1 MNNGENMYRGWTILA
16 ELNFT
21 ALNIQQSLTDKLAEH
36 GITQPSPV
44 QQEAIPLILEGRDV
58 LARSQTG
65 TGKTL
70 AYLLPLLQSINPA
83 EKSTQKL
90 VLAPSQELAMQ
101 IVREA
106 QRYGESLGIGVL
118 GLIGGAAVKRQI
130 DKLREHPALVV
141 GTPGRVRELLALR
154 KLKMHKVSTVV
165 VDEVDQMFKLG
176 DSGEVRNILKSALR
190 DRQLVFL
197 SATLNDEIRGLARQE
212 MREPAEVGIDPS
224 RVTAEGLQH
233 LYFVCEERDKADM
246 LRRIVRQYNPRKA
259 IVFVNVTDDL
269 GEVEAKMNYVGL
281 SAAAL
286 YGDADKVTRAR
297 VMSQFRND
305 KLKLLIASDVAA
317 RGLDVEGLDM
327 VIHYDPATDA
337 EHYVHRAGRT
347 GRMGKKGTVVSIVTE
362 REEFI
367 MRKFS
372 REIGESIQQRVLQ
385 DGKVLS
391 LDEQKAYS
399 APRHARTGS
408 ASHNMS
414 NGNKQD
420 SHKQDSS
427 KRSSSIRSNSSNTSN
442 GSNSGNSGKTT
453 STTNSGRNS
462 TSRTAPSS
470 ERSERA
476 GRSANTSGRSPLKS
490 QRDRDRDRKNKG
502 APKWLKEKAS
512 RSDESTRE

>member
-1 MNNGENMYRGWTILA
+1 MA

-44 QQEAIPLILEGRDV
+44 QQETIPLILEGRDV

-141 GTPGRVRELLALR
+141 GTPGRVRELIALR
-154 KLKMHKVSTVV
+154 KLKMHQVSTVV

-212 MREPAEVGIDPS
+212 MRDPAEVGIDPS

-246 LRRIVRQYNPRKA
+246 LRRVVRQYNPRKA

-347 GRMGKKGTVVSIVTE
+347 GRMGKKGTVVSLVTE

-385 DGKVLS
+385 DGKVFS
-391 LDEQKAYS
+391 PDELKAYS
-399 APRHARTGS
+399 APRHARTGGS
-408 ASHNMS
+408 GHNKS
-414 NGNKQD
+414 N
-420 SHKQDSS
+420 SSKQDSS
-427 KRSSSIRSNSSNTSN
+427 KRSSSNS
-442 GSNSGNSGKTT
+442 T
-453 STTNSGRNS
+453 STTNGGRN
-462 TSRTAPSS
+462 TTGRTGQSS

-476 GRSANTSGRSPLKS
+476 KGSASTSGRSPLKS
-490 QRDRDRDRKNKG
+490 QRDRERDRKNKG
-502 APKWLKEKAS
+502 APRWLKDKAA
-512 RSDESTRE
+512 RSDESTRD

>member
-44 QQEAIPLILEGRDV
+44 QQETIPLILEGRDV

-141 GTPGRVRELLALR
+141 GTPGRVRELIALR

-212 MREPAEVGIDPS
+212 MRKPAEVGIDPS

-246 LRRIVRQYNPRKA
+246 LRRVVRQYNPRKA

-391 LDEQKAYS
+391 PDELKAYS
-399 APRHARTGS
+399 APRHARMGS
-408 ASHNMS
+408 SSHNKS
-414 NGNKQD
+414 NGSKQD

-427 KRSSSIRSNSSNTSN
+427 KPSSSNRGNSSNSSNS
-442 GSNSGNSGKTT
+442 SNSGKTT
-453 STTNSGRNS
+453 STTNGGGNS
-462 TSRTAPSS
+462 TSRTAQSS
-470 ERSERA
+470 ERSERV
-476 GRSANTSGRSPLKS
+476 GRSASTSGRSPLKS